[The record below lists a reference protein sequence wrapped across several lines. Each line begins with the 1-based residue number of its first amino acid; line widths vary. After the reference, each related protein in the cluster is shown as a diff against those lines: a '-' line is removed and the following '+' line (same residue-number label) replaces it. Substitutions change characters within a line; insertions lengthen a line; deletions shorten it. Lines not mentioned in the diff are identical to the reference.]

1 MGNVEGAQSPTV
13 AVIPMSKFCKHFK
26 GSRAKVNRILK
37 MKYYYY
43 HVPSLWKQI
52 SRNEVAVH
60 LIIKRNSIYGT

>member
-1 MGNVEGAQSPTV
+1 MGNVEGGLKSPTV

-43 HVPSLWKQI
+43 QAAF
-52 SRNEVAVH
+52 VAQCGKTTILH
-60 LIIKRNSIYGT
+60 TLTI

>member
-43 HVPSLWKQI
+43 QAAF
-52 SRNEVAVH
+52 VAQCGKT
-60 LIIKRNSIYGT
+60 LIF